1 MAGYALVLPVDG
13 DLKSRRIDRRHASAE
28 PDLDSQTLQLF
39 ARLLA
44 QTLGH
49 CLKDAR
55 AALDQQDFGAGR
67 IDPAKFAF
75 QRVMRDFGQRAGHF
89 DACRPAAD
97 HDEGQERTL
106 AHRIGL
112 FFGLFEG
119 HQHMAADLE
128 RIGQR
133 LQSRREL
140 GPLVVA
146 EVAVRRTRRHD
157 QVVVAEAKTVRQH
170 GFLRCGKNLD
180 HFAEKRGDVA
190 LFAEQKPGRRRDGRC
205 GQSRGRHLIEQRL
218 KEMVVGF
225 FDDRDVDVG
234 IPKVS
239 GSFQP
244 AEAAAD
250 DQYPRTRYR

>member
-1 MAGYALVLPVDG
+1 MAGDAFVLPVDG
-13 DLKSRRIDRRHASAE
+13 DLESRRIDRRHAGAE
-28 PDLDSQTLQLF
+28 AHFHAQTLELL

-49 CLKDAR
+49 CLKNAR

-67 IDPAKFAF
+67 IDPAKLAF
-75 QRVMRDFGQRAGHF
+75 QRVMGDFCQRAGHF
-89 DACRPAAD
+89 DAGRAAAD
-97 HDEGQERTL
+97 HDEGQKCTL

-112 FFGLFEG
+112 FFGLLEG

-157 QVVVAEAKTVRQH
+157 QVVVAEAKTVRKH

-180 HFAEKRGDVA
+180 DFTEKRGDVA
-190 LFAEQKPGRRRDGRC
+190 LFAEEKPGRRRNGRC
-205 GQSRGRHLIEQRL
+205 GESRGRHLVEQRL

-225 FDDRDVDVG
+225 LDDRDVDVG
-234 IPKVS
+234 ISQMP
-239 GSFQP
+239 GSFQA

-250 DQYPRTRYR
+250 DQYPRTGYR